1 MVLLLFFKKKV
12 VKKHYLIIQKKAFI
26 RYLEMGAAVDYSE
39 DCGGLNEKYTET
51 HVFDQEIPLSPF
63 PGLFSTRSQVTAV

>member
-1 MVLLLFFKKKV
+1 
-12 VKKHYLIIQKKAFI
+12 
-26 RYLEMGAAVDYSE
+26 MGAAVDYSE
-39 DCGGLNEKYTET
+39 DCGGLNEKYTEI